1 MDMRNPYEID
11 PYGPDGSMVEAGAA
25 ASLRHAAELVGC
37 LIAMAAL
44 FFGMI
49 YLMGRVGGR

>member
-1 MDMRNPYEID
+1 MDTRNPYEID
-11 PYGPDGSMVEAGAA
+11 PYGPNGEAVEPGSAA
-25 ASLRHAAELVGC
+25 PLRRAAELIGC
-37 LIAMAAL
+37 LLAMAVL

>member
-11 PYGPDGSMVEAGAA
+11 PYGSDGAA
-25 ASLRHAAELVGC
+25 AGDGATAPLRRAAELVGC
-37 LIAMAAL
+37 LLAMAAL

>member
-11 PYGPDGSMVEAGAA
+11 PYGPDGAA
-25 ASLRHAAELVGC
+25 AGDGATAPLRRAAELIGC
-37 LIAMAAL
+37 LLTMAAL

>member
-1 MDMRNPYEID
+1 METRNPYEID
-11 PYGPDGSMVEAGAA
+11 PYGTGGESVESGAVA
-25 ASLRHAAELVGC
+25 PLRRAAELIGC
-37 LIAMAAL
+37 LFAMAVL